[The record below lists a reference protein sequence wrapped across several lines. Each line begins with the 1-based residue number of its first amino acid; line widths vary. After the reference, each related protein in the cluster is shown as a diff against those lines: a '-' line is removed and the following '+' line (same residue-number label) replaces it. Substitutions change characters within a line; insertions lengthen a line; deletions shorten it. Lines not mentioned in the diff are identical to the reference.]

1 MKSSQRG
8 RFWGLVIA
16 ILVVMAAT
24 FPALVR
30 HTNLGLEFRGGY
42 EIVYQAKPA
51 SGGALDHAS
60 LVKAA
65 DRLAEVAN
73 KQGVA
78 EPLVNI
84 MGADQI
90 RVELAGVKA
99 GDPVIADLHKV
110 TGLPVSLVEK
120 YSETV
125 GGVLGASDL
134 HDTLLAGLIALGAIF
149 SFLVLA
155 YRGKGLIAAFT
166 TTVSLWLL
174 LAAFVLLHAPL
185 SLSAIVAF
193 VLAIGIAS
201 DANIIAFER
210 SHEEARGGAAVRHA
224 LAHGAKK
231 SFRTILD
238 ANATVF
244 LCAVILL
251 AVGIGPI
258 RGFALTTMLSIVFS
272 FLANVLL
279 ARWLLHLAYGHDQGT
294 KLFWRRHVPKGP
306 GPSSAIRDYVRYG
319 ILAIAGGALF
329 FLAGGYSFATSP
341 LNLDIEFKAGTALD
355 IQLPQ
360 PITQDAAT
368 ERIAAS
374 GIDPATVAI
383 GGPSHNMIAAR
394 FDDVLDT
401 GQVNSVVAQFRK
413 EYGPAVSFAENTAD
427 PGVARSLARRSVT
440 VVLLSLLG
448 TALFIL
454 WRFNWRMSLASVV
467 SVVSSVLFVMS
478 CFALLHLEIDITFI
492 AAMLIVIGYALN
504 EAVVVFDRIRER
516 LRDAGQPSVELVN
529 TSIHQV
535 LKRSLYTVLTVII
548 GAISLFTFGAEPLQM
563 FSLAIFLGLAWG
575 TFASLFIAPRLWL
588 TLARSGRQVEVMVCA
603 DKEIR

>member
-1 MKSSQRG
+1 MEGFLWGRQFFVGQNPDPSSGKKPIIEFLG
-8 RFWGLVIA
+8 RDQGDEQIADGFCSKGDYREWISLVND
-16 ILVVMAAT
+16 ILIYPDVA
-24 FPALVR
+24 FL
-30 HTNLGLEFRGGY
+30 LY
-42 EIVYQAKPA
+42 
-51 SGGALDHAS
+51 AS
-60 LVKAA
+60 LAT
-65 DRLAEVAN
+65 
-73 KQGVA
+73 
-78 EPLVNI
+78 PL
-84 MGADQI
+84 
-90 RVELAGVKA
+90 
-99 GDPVIADLHKV
+99 
-110 TGLPVSLVEK
+110 LPVLG
-120 YSETV
+120 V
-125 GGVLGASDL
+125 GGVLGGNDL
-134 HDTLLAGLIALGAIF
+134 HDTIVAGLVALAAIF

-166 TTVSLWLL
+166 TSVSLWLL
-174 LAAFVLLHAPL
+174 LSAFVLLHAPL

-210 SHEEARGGAAVRHA
+210 SHEEARGGAVVHQA

-244 LCAVILL
+244 LCAIILL

-258 RGFALTTMLSIVFS
+258 RGFALTTMLSIVLS

-279 ARWLLHLAYGHDQGT
+279 AHWLLHLAYGHDQGRR
-294 KLFWRRHVPKGP
+294 LFWRRHDTSNVAAMPHAG
-306 GPSSAIRDYVRYG
+306 RDYVRYG
-319 ILAIAGGALF
+319 ILAISGCVLF
-329 FLAGGYSFATSP
+329 LLAGGYSLATKP

-360 PITQDAAT
+360 AITQDVAT
-368 ERIAAS
+368 QRITDS
-374 GIDPATVAI
+374 GIAPATVAI
-383 GGPSHNMIAAR
+383 GGTGHNMIAAR

-401 GQVNSVVAQFRK
+401 GQVNAVVGQFRK
-413 EYGPAVSFAENTAD
+413 TYGPAVTFAENTAD
-427 PGVARSLARRSVT
+427 PGVARSLARRSIM

-516 LRDAGQPSVELVN
+516 LHDAGRPSVELVN
-529 TSIHQV
+529 VSIQQV
-535 LKRSLYTVLTVII
+535 LKRSLYTVLTVVI
-548 GAISLFTFGAEPLQM
+548 GAVSLFTFGAEPLQM
-563 FSLAIFLGLAWG
+563 FSLAIFLGLVWG

-588 TLARSGRQVEVMVCA
+588 AFAKPGVQVDIIDRA
-603 DKEIR
+603 

>member
-1 MKSSQRG
+1 MEKSYQG
-8 RFWGLVIA
+8 QFWGIVIVLLA
-16 ILVVMAAT
+16 IMATT
-24 FPALVR
+24 FPSLVR
-30 HTNLGLEFRGGY
+30 HTRLGLEFKGGY
-42 EIVYQAKPA
+42 EIVYQATPVA
-51 SGGALDHAS
+51 GHGLEHAT

-65 DRLAEVAN
+65 DMLAEVAN

-84 MGADQI
+84 MGNNQI

-110 TGLPVSLVEK
+110 TGLPVTLTEK

-125 GGVLGASDL
+125 GGVLGGNDL
-134 HDTLLAGLIALGAIF
+134 HDTIVAGLVALTAIF

-166 TTVSLWLL
+166 TSVSLWLL
-174 LAAFVLLHAPL
+174 LSAFVLLHAPL

-210 SHEEARGGAAVRHA
+210 SHEEARAGAVVHQA

-244 LCAVILL
+244 LCAIILL

-258 RGFALTTMLSIVFS
+258 RGFALTTMLSIVLS

-279 ARWLLHLAYGHDQGT
+279 ARWLLHLAYGHDQGRR
-294 KLFWRRHVPKGP
+294 LFWRRHD
-306 GPSSAIRDYVRYG
+306 PSNVDAMPLAGRDYVRYG
-319 ILAIAGGALF
+319 ILAISGCVLF
-329 FLAGGYSFATSP
+329 LLAGGYSLATKP

-360 PITQDAAT
+360 AITQDAAT
-368 ERIAAS
+368 QRIADS
-374 GIDPATVAI
+374 GIAPATVAI
-383 GGPSHNMIAAR
+383 GGTGHNMIAAR

-401 GQVNSVVAQFRK
+401 GQVNAVVGQFRK
-413 EYGPAVSFAENTAD
+413 TYGPAVTFAENTAD
-427 PGVARSLARRSVT
+427 PGVARSLARRSIM

-516 LRDAGQPSVELVN
+516 LHDAGRPSVELVN
-529 TSIHQV
+529 VSIQQV
-535 LKRSLYTVLTVII
+535 LKRSLYTVLTVVI
-548 GAISLFTFGAEPLQM
+548 GAVSLFTFGAEPLQM
-563 FSLAIFLGLAWG
+563 FSLAIFLGLVWG

-588 TLARSGRQVEVMVCA
+588 AFARPGVQVDVI
-603 DKEIR
+603 DR